1 MSHSLTKIWIH
12 GVFSTKDHLPLIH
25 ESFEKQAYSHI
36 KEHLEKELDCKVRV
50 INGTENHIH
59 ILFLLSSNYSVSEI
73 FKSIKGEFSHW
84 CNQMNFTE
92 EKFVWQ
98 IGYGAFSVS
107 ESQVKDVERYI
118 INQKE
123 HHKRISYA
131 EEVELFI
138 KRYGLD
144 LVSR

>member
-12 GVFSTKDHLPLIH
+12 GVFSTKDHLPLINK
-25 ESFEKQAYSHI
+25 SFENQAYSHI

-50 INGTENHIH
+50 INGIENHIH

-84 CNQMNFTE
+84 CNQMNFTK

-107 ESQVKDVERYI
+107 ESQVQEVERYI

-123 HHKRISYA
+123 HHKKISYA

-138 KRYGLD
+138 KRYGLN

>member
-107 ESQVKDVERYI
+107 ESQVNDVEKYI
-118 INQKE
+118 INQKNIIRRLAIQ
-123 HHKRISYA
+123 KKLSY
-131 EEVELFI
+131 LL
-138 KRYGLD
+138 RD
-144 LVSR
+144 TD